1 MNARDGHR
9 LTRRNIFMAAG
20 VAVVLMVAVCVAVLV
35 RVKPHLTNTD
45 FQNVQIGMTRAEL
58 HRLLGS
64 PDHEQIVL
72 GMVTSPTSMTVNFSD
87 GEYRKRLQS
96 SGYNDHILECW
107 FSPSITIMAY
117 VDAKDQVVCRYSAGG
132 QRPDVLGRI
141 FSRRKRVSLQ
151 SSK

>member
-1 MNARDGHR
+1 MNARGGHR
-9 LTRRNIFMAAG
+9 LTRRNIFVAAG
-20 VAVVLMVAVCVAVLV
+20 VAVVLMVAVCVVLV
-35 RVKPHLTNTD
+35 RVKPHLTNID

-87 GEYRKRLQS
+87 GEYRKRLQR

-141 FSRRKRVSLQ
+141 WRKRVSLE